1 MVMAIAGKAQAMIGA
16 ANTSSDSI
24 ETPTLVANLTT
35 NSEGT
40 LQVNQ
45 TQPIHEGCV
54 VTVDHAQIIHSAH
67 FGDKFNDR
75 TIVLR
80 ATLPILLWR

>member
-24 ETPTLVANLTT
+24 ETPTLVASFTT

-40 LQVNQ
+40 L
-45 TQPIHEGCV
+45 
-54 VTVDHAQIIHSAH
+54 SA
-67 FGDKFNDR
+67 N
-75 TIVLR
+75 
-80 ATLPILLWR
+80 